1 MAITRLGLAN
11 PAANNDTLLQTFTDP
26 YLVSVT
32 VANKSLTATPVLKVT
47 IWVVPPGATIAA
59 QYAYICSN
67 LTVGLGQAFE
77 TFRFAVQDGDAL
89 YVRATTATGSFT
101 LNGILQNDVQNSED
115 TIQTFTNKTIRGN
128 YNTLYLESGLTNQ
141 RNAGA
146 EVGYVRF
153 NTEFDTLEVKTSAGW
168 EEVGSGAGAG
178 TGITGPTGPAGN
190 TGPAGPTGP
199 TGATGET
206 GPTGPS
212 GGPTGPTGPTG
223 PSGGPTGATGDTG
236 PTGPTGPTGN
246 TGPTGPEVTGP
257 TGPTG
262 ATGAAG
268 SATAY
273 TPAVGA
279 DWDVTPTTIAGA
291 LNELAARLRTLEP

>member
-77 TFRFAVQDGDAL
+77 TFRFAVQDGDTL
-89 YVRATTATGSFT
+89 YVRATTANGSFT

-115 TIQTFTNKTIRGN
+115 TVQTFTNKTIRGN
-128 YNTLYLESGLTNQ
+128 YNTIYLESGLTNQ

-146 EVGYVRF
+146 EVGYIRY
-153 NTEFDTLEVKTSAGW
+153 NTEFSALEVKTSTGW
-168 EEVGSGAGAG
+168 ELITAGAQ
-178 TGITGPTGPAGN
+178 GPAGTN
-190 TGPAGPTGP
+190 
-199 TGATGET
+199 
-206 GPTGPS
+206 
-212 GGPTGPTGPTG
+212 
-223 PSGGPTGATGDTG
+223 GD
-236 PTGPTGPTGN
+236 
-246 TGPTGPEVTGP
+246 
-257 TGPTG
+257 
-262 ATGAAG
+262 
-268 SATAY
+268 ATAY
-273 TPAVGA
+273 TPSTSA
-279 DWDVTPTTIAGA
+279 DWDSIPTTIAGA